1 MYGAVASLARME
13 VDLGGQGRMSL
24 DASTFHSQSV
34 QAIEGFL
41 GGLSTGG
48 LLQAANNALNSV
60 RDSTSGAL
68 TSAIGSNASNITN
81 QNNLISANHRKISP
95 LQTNLTQQIAAP
107 TIS

>member
-1 MYGAVASLARME
+1 MGA
-13 VDLGGQGRMSL
+13 DLGGQGRMSL

-48 LLQAANNALNSV
+48 LLQTANNALNRV
-60 RDSTSGAL
+60 EDSTSGAL
-68 TSAIGSNASNITN
+68 TRAISSNASNITN
-81 QNNLISANHRKISP
+81 HNNLIVPKQRKISP